1 MESQMQAIGFKM
13 ATEEKARL
21 EQIAQEQGR
30 SLSGQI
36 RFILSAYLKDE
47 GSRTPHPQT
56 HKNLPA

>member
-36 RFILSAYLKDE
+36 RFILNAYLKDA
-47 GSRTPHPQT
+47 GSQTPDPQKRRSHP
-56 HKNLPA
+56 A

>member
-1 MESQMQAIGFKM
+1 MQEQMQAIGFKM

-36 RFILSAYLKDE
+36 RFILNAYLKGEAIQSPDHQKRN
-47 GSRTPHPQT
+47 SR
-56 HKNLPA
+56 PA

>member
-21 EQIAQEQGR
+21 EQIAQDQGR

-36 RFILSAYLKDE
+36 RFILNAYLKGQAIQSPD
-47 GSRTPHPQT
+47 HQT

>member
-21 EQIAQEQGR
+21 EQIAQDQGR

-36 RFILSAYLKDE
+36 RFILNAYLKSE
-47 GSRTPHPQT
+47 GSRTPDHQ
-56 HKNLPA
+56 KRNSRPA

>member
-13 ATEEKARL
+13 ATEEKALL
-21 EQIAQEQGR
+21 EQIAQDQGR

-36 RFILSAYLKDE
+36 RFILNAYLKDA
-47 GSRTPHPQT
+47 GYQSPDRQK

>member
-36 RFILSAYLKDE
+36 RFILNAYLKAE
-47 GSRTPHPQT
+47 GSRTLDHQK